1 MDGYYPCFCIS
12 PSQWDVPLKKC
23 HPLVHLMVQLNT
35 FTNVYVF
42 VFSHYIFVMYVSKQT
57 RLAAED
63 QRWKR
68 RLSRH
73 SFAERI
79 PTDSS
84 KELLNCYRTGHA
96 LRAPGG

>member
-1 MDGYYPCFCIS
+1 MDGYYPYFCIS
-12 PSQWDVPLKKC
+12 SSQWDVPLKKC
-23 HPLVHLMVQLNT
+23 HSLVQLMVQLNT
-35 FTNVYVF
+35 FTNVHVF
-42 VFSHYIFVMYVSKQT
+42 VFSHYIVVTDVIKQF

-73 SFAERI
+73 SFAERV

-84 KELLNCYRTGHA
+84 YDY
-96 LRAPGG
+96 